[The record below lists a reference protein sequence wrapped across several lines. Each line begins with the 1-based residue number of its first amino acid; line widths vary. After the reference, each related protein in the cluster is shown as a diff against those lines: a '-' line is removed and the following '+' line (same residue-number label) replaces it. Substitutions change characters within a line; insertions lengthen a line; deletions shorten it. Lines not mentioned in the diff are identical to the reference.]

1 MKSMLEFSNRL
12 VRRLAVG
19 TVIFVFLWSW
29 RESDAI
35 HSMPTSERTTQLAE
49 LASQQSAMFEKIE
62 GALPFLGR
70 RLSSRIGS
78 GLDADASVA
87 TIQREVVLSNQYLL
101 GATTLAV
108 ILLLFPPRLPKSQSE
123 FS

>member
-1 MKSMLEFSNRL
+1 MKSMLEFSNCFA
-12 VRRLAVG
+12 RRIAVG
-19 TVIFVFLWSW
+19 ALLFVFLWSW

-35 HSMPTSERTTQLAE
+35 HSMPTSERTSQLAE